1 MRGGMERSMNKE
13 EMHDYYGQPDEG
25 GFIRLHS
32 YDLQQLVRNGNASYN
47 MLSDINKLGKALME
61 MERERDRWRTVAKM
75 MIAQVD
81 PESPAWAE
89 YWKVQRGEQ

>member
-1 MRGGMERSMNKE
+1 MLGGEERLMNSYEDYMKLDAQKTHDELRMERDK
-13 EMHDYYGQPDEG
+13 
-25 GFIRLHS
+25 
-32 YDLQQLVRNGNASYN
+32 
-47 MLSDINKLGKALME
+47 
-61 MERERDRWRTVAKM
+61 WRVLAKM

>member
-1 MRGGMERSMNKE
+1 MNKE

-47 MLSDINKLGKALME
+47 MLSDIN
-61 MERERDRWRTVAKM
+61 VAKM